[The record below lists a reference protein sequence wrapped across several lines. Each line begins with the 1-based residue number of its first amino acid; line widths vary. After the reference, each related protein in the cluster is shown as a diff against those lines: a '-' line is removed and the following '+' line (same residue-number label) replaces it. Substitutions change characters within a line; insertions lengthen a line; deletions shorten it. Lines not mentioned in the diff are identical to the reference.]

1 MAAESVPQDAV
12 SLATV
17 ADPEFDSDSLRVV
30 AREGAAVV
38 RRTDWWSPAVQ
49 GLLLHLER
57 VGFAE
62 SVRFLGV
69 DADGHERLGYI
80 AGVSGMAAWRKVIP
94 EAGLQE
100 YARLLRRYHDAVR
113 DYAPEP
119 GAAWM
124 TTDRPLQ
131 PGEIVTHG
139 DVGPWNTV
147 WRGDAIVG
155 LLDWDQAAPR
165 PALHDVAYALE
176 YAAPFR
182 SDADAMAD
190 IGFPAPPDRARRIR
204 AFAEAYGLPGTD
216 GLVDAVLAEQE
227 ETLRATVA
235 VAARGLQPHADWVAA
250 GFVADQQRRIDWT
263 RRNRALLE

>member
-1 MAAESVPQDAV
+1 MPPELSAG
-12 SLATV
+12 
-17 ADPEFDSDSLRVV
+17 PEFESDSLRVV
-30 AREGAAVV
+30 ARDGAAVV

-80 AGVSGMAAWRKVIP
+80 EGVSGPAAWRKVIP
-94 EAGLQE
+94 EAGLRE
-100 YARLLRRYHDAVR
+100 YAGLLRRYHDAVR
-113 DYAPEP
+113 DYVPEP
-119 GAAWM
+119 GAEWM
-124 TTDRPLQ
+124 TTDRSPR

-147 WRGDAIVG
+147 WRGNAVVG

-176 YAAPFR
+176 YAVPFR
-182 SDADAMAD
+182 GDEDAMAD
-190 IGFPAPPDRARRIR
+190 IGFPAPPDRARRMR
-204 AFAEAYGLPGTD
+204 VFAEAYGLASTD

-235 VAARGLQPHADWVAA
+235 VAARGLLPHADWVAH
-250 GFVADQQRRIDWT
+250 GFVADQQRRIEWT
-263 RRNRALLE
+263 RRNRALFE

>member
-1 MAAESVPQDAV
+1 MAAESVPHEA
-12 SLATV
+12 V
-17 ADPEFDSDSLRVV
+17 ADPDFESDSLRVV
-30 AREGAAVV
+30 ARDGSAVV

-69 DADGHERLGYI
+69 DDAGHERLGYI

-94 EAGLQE
+94 EAGLRE
-100 YARLLRRYHDAVR
+100 YAALLRRYHDAVR
-113 DYAPEP
+113 DYVPEP

-124 TTDRPLQ
+124 TTDRPLR

-165 PALHDVAYALE
+165 PAIHDVAYALE
-176 YAAPFR
+176 YAVPFR
-182 SDADAMAD
+182 GDEDAMAD
-190 IGFPAPPDRARRIR
+190 IGFPAPPDRARRMR
-204 AFAEAYGLPGTD
+204 VFAEAYGLPGTD

-227 ETLRATVA
+227 ETLRATLA
-235 VAARGLQPHADWVAA
+235 VAARGLQPHADWVAN
-250 GFVADQQRRIDWT
+250 GFVAEQQRRIEWT
-263 RRNRALLE
+263 RRNRSLFE